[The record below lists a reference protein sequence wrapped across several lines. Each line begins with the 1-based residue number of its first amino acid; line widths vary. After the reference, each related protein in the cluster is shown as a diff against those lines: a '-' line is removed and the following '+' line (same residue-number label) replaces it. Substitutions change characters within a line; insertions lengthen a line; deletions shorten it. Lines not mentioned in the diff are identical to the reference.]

1 MMSFNFALLYFHL
14 SFSYDFD
21 ARQNGEVPYH
31 MSDQD
36 VQYSPDP
43 LVLKNGV
50 TDVKNSL
57 EEKTDVRIKTLLITF
72 LIISL

>member
-1 MMSFNFALLYFHL
+1 MIL
-14 SFSYDFD
+14 D
-21 ARQNGEVPYH
+21 ARQNGEVLYH

-43 LVLKNGV
+43 LVLKNSV

-57 EEKTDVRIKTLLITF
+57 DKKTDLRIKTLLTSS
-72 LIISL
+72 LTISF

>member
-1 MMSFNFALLYFHL
+1 MIL
-14 SFSYDFD
+14 D
-21 ARQNGEVPYH
+21 ARQNGEVLYH

-43 LVLKNGV
+43 LVLKNSV

-57 EEKTDVRIKTLLITF
+57 DKKIRSQNKNFTDF
-72 LIISL
+72 FPHNISLKYFLNPV